1 MARYKTG
8 IETRER
14 IVNATRHLLA
24 EVGIEGTTIQAICER
39 ADVRPGSF
47 YNLFPSKDAAILG
60 VVEQAAQQAE
70 GTHSKTETIGDVIDE
85 FIDFLMHHT
94 AEAKIYVRI
103 AVVGALSDPDMLERL
118 GELESVRRA
127 RFARVIVQHQQSLP
141 MTEVKEEAALL
152 LSTLNGLALHY
163 LLDPRF
169 DVRRHANRLKGVV
182 AAL

>member
-8 IETRER
+8 IETRQR
-14 IVNATRHLLA
+14 IVDATQELLA
-24 EVGIEGTTIQAICER
+24 EGGVEGTTIQAICRR

-70 GTHSKTETIGDVIDE
+70 GTHAETETIGDIIDE
-85 FIDFLMHHT
+85 YVNFLMNHT
-94 AEAKIYVRI
+94 TEATIYVRI
-103 AVVGALSDPDMLERL
+103 AVVGALSDPDMLQRL
-118 GELESVRRA
+118 GELEKARRT
-127 RFARVIVQHQQSLP
+127 RFANALAIQQPSIPLE
-141 MTEVKEEAALL
+141 EVREESALL

-182 AAL
+182 ASL